1 MKLLPGFLLCYS
13 LSLCPLFSAPDPPV
27 IKNDLD
33 FLAGDQLPE
42 IRSHAWTLG
51 PTGAR
56 GWAQTGGT
64 SAAGNTKRSRQIYV
78 TQVTSNSPASDK
90 LQRGDII
97 FGLNGKPFQVD
108 ARVVLAKE
116 IAKVESGDG
125 KLRLLRF
132 RGGEKSEITINLTK
146 RAAWSATAPFEC
158 ERSAGLLEQGCQA
171 LARRGLGR
179 PQISSHINALT
190 LLATGDATYEKI
202 IRAHARA
209 TVSNPLSDE
218 MGLACWHFAFANMF
232 LSEYYLLTKDES
244 VLPEIARLS
253 KDLVE
258 GQGPLGTWGH
268 TFVDYK
274 SNRLRGYG
282 AVNAV
287 GVPVAI
293 SLVLARE
300 CEAEVKGID
309 EAIEL
314 SASFF
319 RRHVGL
325 GSIPYGDGPPG
336 TQYGHDDNGKSSAA
350 ALFFS
355 LLGDEAATRYYTRCA
370 VAAYGA
376 DREQGHTGNF
386 FNMFWSL
393 PAVALAGREATG
405 AWMSEFSWYY
415 DLARD
420 PEFRFP
426 YQGYPRQR
434 RNSHHADWKTPGA
447 YLLHFAIP
455 KRKLRITGRG
465 VKPVKLSAAELD
477 ESIAAGKA
485 NFRTSKTA
493 ELVAS
498 LSSWSPII
506 RKGSAAEL
514 RRRGLTGKVE
524 GDFGSSNPLER
535 VAAIESSTNFK
546 ACAKLLNDPALVVQI
561 AAIKRLGSLDKK
573 KGFGAITG
581 QIARHGVPKPVLT
594 QAFADS
600 YFPIHSRAK
609 RVGELLNAPSD
620 RKATLKAINLLLQD
634 QDALVASRIAMAI
647 KYLPPNEF
655 RPLLPVLVEGSTKV
669 PVGNVMFANKFQTSC
684 TEVLAHLEAAEGLE
698 AATALLISDAWGRNS
713 RLPAAAQSLLKYGG
727 HAKVSL
733 PKLRKC
739 LKEDYQKD
747 SKWKTL
753 LRETIAKIEKAPA
766 TRNKLRSVK
775 EM

>member
-1 MKLLPGFLLCYS
+1 MKLFSAILFS

-27 IKNDLD
+27 IKKDLD
-33 FLAGDQLPE
+33 FLAGDTLPE
-42 IRSHAWTLG
+42 KRSHAWTLG
-51 PTGAR
+51 PTGLR

-64 SAAGNTKRSRQIYV
+64 SAAGNTQRSRQIYI
-78 TQVTSNSPASDK
+78 TQVTKNSPASGK
-90 LQRGDII
+90 LGRGDII
-97 FGLNGKPFQVD
+97 FGLNGKPFQSD
-108 ARVVLAKE
+108 ARVAFAKE
-116 IAKVESGDG
+116 IAKAEAADG
-125 KLRLLRF
+125 ELRLLCF
-132 RGGEKSEITINLTK
+132 RNGKKSEISISLPK
-146 RAAWSATAPFEC
+146 RPTWSATAPFDC

-171 LARRGLGR
+171 LARRGLDS

-190 LLATGDATYEKI
+190 LLATGDARYDKI

-209 TVSNPLSDE
+209 TVSNPLSNE
-218 MGLACWHFAFANMF
+218 MGLACWHFAFANIF
-232 LSEYYLLTKDES
+232 LSEYYQLTKDQT

-253 KDLVE
+253 QNLVD

-268 TFVDYK
+268 TFLDAK

-300 CEAEVKGID
+300 SEAEVKGLD

-336 TQYGHDDNGKSSAA
+336 TKYGHDDNGKSSAA

-355 LLGDEAATRYYTRCA
+355 LLGDKAATRYYTRCA
-370 VAAYGA
+370 IAAYGD

-393 PAVALAGREATG
+393 PSVALAGQEATG
-405 AWMSEFSWYY
+405 MWMNEFSWYY

-434 RNSHHADWKTPGA
+434 RHSHHADWNTPGA
-447 YLLHFAIP
+447 YLLHFATP

-465 VKPVKLSAAELD
+465 VKPVNLNAAELA
-477 ESIAAGKA
+477 ETIAAGKIK
-485 NFRTSKTA
+485 FSDSKPD
-493 ELVAS
+493 ELVAA

-506 RKGSAAEL
+506 RLGSAAEL
-514 RRRGLTGKVE
+514 RRRGLAGKAE
-524 GDFGSSNPLER
+524 GGFSSANPLER
-535 VAAIESSTNFK
+535 VAAIETSTDYI

-561 AAIKRLGSLDKK
+561 AAINRLGSLDKK
-573 KGFGAITG
+573 KGFGAIMS
-581 QIARHGVPKPVLT
+581 QIAKHGVPKPVLT
-594 QAFADS
+594 QAFAES

-609 RVGELLNAPSD
+609 GVGELLNAPSD

-647 KYLPPNEF
+647 KHLPPKEF

-684 TEVLAHLEAAEGLE
+684 TEVLAHLQAVEGLE
-698 AATALLISDAWGRNS
+698 AATTLLTSDAWGRNA
-713 RLPAAAQSLLKYGG
+713 RLPAAAQSLLKYQG
-727 HAKVSL
+727 HAKISL
-733 PKLRKC
+733 PRLRKC
-739 LKEDYQKD
+739 LQEYYQKD

-753 LRETIAKIEKAPA
+753 LQETIAKIEKVPA
-766 TRNKLRSVK
+766 AKGALRTVK